1 MYWTEFGCV
10 VAMLV
15 AVTGCGDRLVMGT
28 VTTNDPPSADS
39 STGTTSGNT
48 NTNVGPSTDTTDL
61 ATTEDDEHE
70 HEHEELEEAEHEAT
84 EADDDLT
91 EDGS

>member
-10 VAMLV
+10 IAVWV

-39 STGTTSGNT
+39 STDTTSSNMSTSTGT
-48 NTNVGPSTDTTDL
+48 NGSSTTV
-61 ATTEDDEHE
+61 DDEHE
-70 HEHEELEEAEHEAT
+70 HEHEELEEAEHEAN
-84 EADDDLT
+84 EADDEPT